1 MSRRKQSTSSKS
13 ATIAFSW
20 IKASAVGLAKQAV
33 SRAARAKP
41 PRSATAD
48 YASSRAMR
56 LVEPES
62 SVAAAQYAT
71 AYLAGPASCEAAGDD
86 GDYGVDGRAAAYI
99 MRVRAKYWSDAASD
113 VAAVA
118 PPPPATVYAATCYTR

>member
-1 MSRRKQSTSSKS
+1 MNRRKQSTSSKS
-13 ATIAFSW
+13 ATVAFSW

-33 SRAARAKP
+33 GRVARAKP
-41 PRSATAD
+41 PRPVMAAD

-71 AYLAGPASCEAAGDD
+71 AYLVGPAAGEDAGDD
-86 GDYGVDGRAAAYI
+86 GVDGLAAAYI
-99 MRVRAKYWSDAASD
+99 MRVRAKYWSEAASD
-113 VAAVA
+113 TAVA
-118 PPPPATVYAATCYTR
+118 PPPPAAVYAATCYTR